1 MPPAMPNTPDRK
13 EPATMAV
20 LRMIQAESVMA
31 RYP

>member
-13 EPATMAV
+13 EPATMEV
-20 LRMIQAESVMA
+20 PMMNQAESVIA